1 MNKLQYDPSQE
12 TKLQATLRVIREA
25 YPLEDFVK
33 KRKFGETLIKEFQQT
48 MDNVS
53 GKMMKNKWDSEY
65 LKQLDY
71 GIHLIRETID
81 RRRDELTLK
90 A

>member
-1 MNKLQYDPSQE
+1 MSKLQYDPSAE
-12 TKLQATLRVIREA
+12 TRLQATLRVIREA

-33 KRKFGETLIKEFQQT
+33 KRKFGEALIKEFQQT

-53 GKMMKNKWDSEY
+53 GKMMKNKWDAEY

-71 GIHLIRETID
+71 EIHLIRETID

-90 A
+90 K